1 MHLVVTRSYPPEI
14 GGMQNLMW
22 GLTNSLSKHD
32 LIKVFA
38 DDHENAKQF
47 DEKVSF
53 TIERIGGPKIIK
65 KYRKSLLVNN
75 YLETN
80 KKVKTVIADHWK
92 SLEPRKKTVKKIC
105 LIHSKEIN
113 HPAGSSL
120 NKRVV
125 KALNK
130 ADFVIAN
137 SKFTKELALKLGVK
151 DIDYIGNLKFFEDKK
166 IVQKKFDNEIKN
178 KFKK

>member
-1 MHLVVTRSYPPEI
+1 MLAVVLSGKIKLMHLVVTRSYPPEI

-22 GLTNSLSKHD
+22 GLTKTLSKHD

-75 YLETN
+75 Y
-80 KKVKTVIADHWK
+80 
-92 SLEPRKKTVKKIC
+92 
-105 LIHSKEIN
+105 
-113 HPAGSSL
+113 
-120 NKRVV
+120 
-125 KALNK
+125 
-130 ADFVIAN
+130 
-137 SKFTKELALKLGVK
+137 
-151 DIDYIGNLKFFEDKK
+151 
-166 IVQKKFDNEIKN
+166 
-178 KFKK
+178 

>member
-38 DDHENAKQF
+38 DDHENASQF
-47 DEKVSF
+47 DESVSF

-80 KKVKTVIADHWK
+80 NKVKSEV
-92 SLEPRKKTVKKIC
+92 KTSIDFQSP
-105 LIHSKEIN
+105 HF
-113 HPAGSSL
+113 
-120 NKRVV
+120 NKMNEFAHVRF
-125 KALNK
+125 K
-130 ADFVIAN
+130 
-137 SKFTKELALKLGVK
+137 TRELLL
-151 DIDYIGNLKFFEDKK
+151 
-166 IVQKKFDNEIKN
+166 
-178 KFKK
+178 